1 MSEPVATLV
10 DSNVL
15 LDVMTKDERWFEWSA
30 GALERAADA
39 GPLVINQIVFA
50 EVSVRFGRIEELEA
64 ALPAEDFV
72 RTPLPWSA
80 AFLAAKCFVEYRR
93 QVGRRGVRNSTLPD
107 FFIGAH
113 AAVRRFRLLTRD
125 TTRYR
130 SYFPS
135 VELVAPS
142 ASDSGA

>member
-50 EVSVRFGRIEELEA
+50 EVSVRFRRIEELEA
-64 ALPAEDFV
+64 ALPPEDFV

-93 QVGRRGVRNSTLPD
+93 RGEAKSSTLPD